1 MGGIGLNMNWL
12 ESLIYGLVSGLTEF
26 LPISS
31 QAHQRLLMQI
41 FGTQSRDPVRDLFV
55 HFAMLIAL
63 YSGCKV
69 TIEHLRRERNQRIHN
84 KRGQAQT
91 ARILLDERFV
101 KNAAIPMLIGILVL
115 SYAFKTDTNLLS
127 AAALLLI
134 NGIILFASGRM
145 MQGNKDVRSMTYLD
159 SILIG
164 GFASLSAF
172 TGISRIGCVTTAAI
186 ARGADRQHSL
196 NWAFFLSIPAL
207 ILLMGIDLLKI
218 ISGGVGISFWSS
230 FFTYL
235 ISAAGAYIAGRY
247 SLKLMRFLTV
257 RVGFSG
263 FSYYC
268 WGASLFSF
276 LLYLTV
282 V

>member
-1 MGGIGLNMNWL
+1 MNMSWL

-31 QAHQRLLMQI
+31 HAHQRLLMQI
-41 FGTQSRDPVRDLFV
+41 FGIQHRDPVQDFLV
-55 HFAMLIAL
+55 HAAMLMAL
-63 YSGCKV
+63 YSGCRAMF
-69 TIEHLRRERNQRIHN
+69 EHLRRERNLRIHN
-84 KRGQAQT
+84 RRANSQNT
-91 ARILLDERFV
+91 RILLDERFV
-101 KNAAIPMLIGILVL
+101 KNAALPMLVGIFVV
-115 SYAFKTDTNLLS
+115 SYVFNTDTDLLS
-127 AAALLLI
+127 AAAFFLI

-159 SILIG
+159 SLLIG
-164 GFASLSAF
+164 GFTALSAF
-172 TGISRIGCVTTAAI
+172 TGISRVGCTTSAAI
-186 ARGADRQHSL
+186 GRGASRQNAL
-196 NWAFFLSIPAL
+196 NWALLLSVPAL
-207 ILLMGIDLLKI
+207 ILMAGIDLIKLV
-218 ISGGVGISFWSS
+218 SGGVVFSFWSNIIS
-230 FFTYL
+230 YL
-235 ISAAGAYIAGRY
+235 LSAVGAYIAGHY
-247 SLKLMRFLTV
+247 SLKLMRFLSI

>member
-1 MGGIGLNMNWL
+1 MNMNWL

-115 SYAFKTDTNLLS
+115 SYALKTDTNLLS

-159 SILIG
+159 SMLIG

>member
-31 QAHQRLLMQI
+31 RAHERLFMHM
-41 FGTQSRDPVRDLFV
+41 FGIQNRDPVRDLLV
-55 HFAMLIAL
+55 HGAILLAL
-63 YSGCKV
+63 YSGCGSMF
-69 TIEHLRRERNQRIHN
+69 EHLRRERNQRLHN
-84 KRGQAQT
+84 RRGNVRT

-101 KNAAIPMLIGILVL
+101 KNAAIPMLIGTLAL
-115 SYAFKTDTNLLS
+115 SYIFKTDTDLL
-127 AAALLLI
+127 AAAGFLLI

-145 MQGNKDVRSMTYLD
+145 LQGNKDVRSMTQLD
-159 SILIG
+159 SLIIG
-164 GFASLSAF
+164 AFASISAF
-172 TGISRIGCVTTAAI
+172 TGISRVGCVTSSAI
-186 ARGADRQHSL
+186 ARGADRQNAL
-196 NWAFFLSIPAL
+196 NWAFLMSVPAL
-207 ILLMGIDLLKI
+207 ILLMGMDVLKLF
-218 ISGGVGISFWSS
+218 SGGLTINFWGS

-235 ISAAGAYIAGRY
+235 LSAAGAYLSGRCGI
-247 SLKLMRFLTV
+247 KLMKFLTV
-257 RVGFSG
+257 HVGFSG

-282 V
+282 A